1 MGLCAMTGQHI
12 RRAPLGAF
20 APLARYLC
28 RLILECEVDHAMFRT
43 DVVPDDLSR
52 PAYPA
57 DCAVVLDPAA
67 A

>member
-1 MGLCAMTGQHI
+1 MLPQRVLVCPDMGLCAMTGQHI

-43 DVVPDDLSR
+43 DVVPDDLS
-52 PAYPA
+52 
-57 DCAVVLDPAA
+57 
-67 A
+67 